1 MLISYK
7 KKQLKSI
14 KNNIQKQVSLSGNEI
29 HVWQIDIESQI
40 QNLKS
45 FWPYLS
51 NIEQSRANNFRF
63 EIHKNKYIIRT
74 GILRILLSNYM
85 TCQPNEIEFKIGESG
100 KPKLTN
106 SNLAFNL
113 SHSKNKAIIAF
124 AINLQLGV
132 DIEYIDEKIEAKQI
146 ATHFFSTKEIEQL
159 YALNDVNVVD
169 GFFNI
174 WTKKEAFI
182 KAIGTG
188 LTYPLDS
195 FDVNLD
201 VIEKNA
207 LTHVGTSFAKAKK
220 WNLFSIKTF
229 KNYKAALAYKGKA
242 KEVQYF
248 NYS

>member
-1 MLISYK
+1 
-7 KKQLKSI
+7 LKSI

-29 HVWQIDIESQI
+29 HVWQIDLETQI
-40 QNLKS
+40 HNSKAYWS
-45 FWPYLS
+45 YLS
-51 NIEQSRANNFRF
+51 NFERSRANNFRF

-74 GILRILLSNYM
+74 GILRILLSNYLM
-85 TCQPNEIEFKIGESG
+85 CQPNEIKFEIGDFG

-106 SNLAFNL
+106 SDLAFNL
-113 SHSKNKAIIAF
+113 SHSKNKAIIAI
-124 AINLQLGV
+124 ALDLQLGI
-132 DIEYIDEKIEAKQI
+132 DIEYIDEKKEAKQI
-146 ATHFFSTKEIEQL
+146 AKNFFSNEEINQL
-159 YALNDVNVVD
+159 YTLEDVKLAD

-242 KEVQYF
+242 KEIHYF